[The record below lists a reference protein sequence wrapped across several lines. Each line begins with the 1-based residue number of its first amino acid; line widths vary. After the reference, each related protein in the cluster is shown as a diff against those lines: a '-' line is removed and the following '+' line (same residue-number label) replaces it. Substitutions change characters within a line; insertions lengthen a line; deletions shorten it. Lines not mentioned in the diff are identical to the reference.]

1 MRNFVIFLVIIV
13 VGILAYQV
21 ATPYLEEMGID
32 MNLTAVD
39 DVDVEKHD

>member
-1 MRNFVIFLVIIV
+1 MRNFMIFLAILV
-13 VGILAYQV
+13 VGIIAYQAV
-21 ATPYLEEMGID
+21 TPYLEEMGID